1 MHLRTVLTL
10 SAAVLAASVMTLGS
24 TIAQATTP
32 HGPIAG
38 VEVNGSK
45 TTGAVPVHS
54 SYKSGTTTFAGVTI
68 GCLSGGMSGVVNRGP
83 NAAGPHFVFDE
94 LDLTC
99 DSPLGEDVVVSL
111 KDTAACNINTIMAHA
126 TVHDTIAVDTDALG
140 GDPSRVP
147 GTATVPSKCVEV
159 TNLSG
164 CRYQVD
170 GTIAIEFDEAIKTTG
185 GVRSQNIHLNGN
197 NLRTRNPNFFCFGL
211 ISNGGVITLNN
222 IIMNLR
228 VTAGTDAV
236 RGINIYN

>member
-1 MHLRTVLTL
+1 MHLRKVLTL

-24 TIAQATTP
+24 GIAQATTP
-32 HGPIAG
+32 HGPVAG

-45 TTGAVPVHS
+45 AAGSVPVDG
-54 SYKSGTTTFAGVTI
+54 SYKSGTATFAGVTV

-99 DSPLGEDVVVSL
+99 DSPLGEDAVMSL
-111 KDTAACNINTIMAHA
+111 KDTAACNINTIMAG
-126 TVHDTIAVDTDALG
+126 TVHDTVAVDTGALG

-147 GTATVPSKCVEV
+147 GVATVPSKCVEV
-159 TNLSG
+159 SALSG
-164 CRYQVD
+164 CRFQVD
-170 GTIAIEFDEAIKTTG
+170 GTIAIEFDEAIKTTS